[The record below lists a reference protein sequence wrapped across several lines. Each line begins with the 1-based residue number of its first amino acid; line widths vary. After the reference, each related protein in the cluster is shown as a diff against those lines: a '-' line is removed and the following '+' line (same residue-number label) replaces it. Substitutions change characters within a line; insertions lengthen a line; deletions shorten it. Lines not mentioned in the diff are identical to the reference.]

1 MTDLHDLLTL
11 RPHAMHERP
20 MTTPTLRPT
29 VYLAALTVPLI
40 VACRDAVDTAPER
53 RAPPVPVML
62 ATVGD
67 AASTTV
73 VTGTGTFVSRDE
85 IPLGFKIAG
94 VVTRVLVDEGA
105 AVQRGQIL
113 AALDLREIDAAVNKA
128 QVGVD
133 KAQRDLTR
141 VQRLAADS
149 VATLAQLQDATSA
162 LDASRA
168 DLASARMNREY
179 AMITAPEAGTILQRL
194 ATPGTPVAP
203 GAPLFVLGGTR
214 RGRVLRVGLSDRDAL
229 RVQLGDRAAV
239 TFDALP
245 GRTFAGQVVLLG
257 RAADPRTGTYA
268 VEIALQ
274 RAGALPSGLVGQ
286 LRLTVRTPDISQSVP
301 VEALLEAE
309 HDSATVYVAERD
321 ATGTLRAVARRVR
334 LQQLAG
340 DRAGITGLARGTSV
354 VARGAAYVTE
364 GAALEVIDDGALAAM
379 ASVRRDGHAVARRG
393 GGAP

>member
-1 MTDLHDLLTL
+1 
-11 RPHAMHERP
+11 

-29 VYLAALTVPLI
+29 VYLAALGVPLL
-40 VACRDAVDTAPER
+40 VACGDAVDTTPER
-53 RAPPVPVML
+53 RAPPVPVTL
-62 ATVGD
+62 ATVDD
-67 AASTTV
+67 ADSTTV
-73 VTGTGTFVSRDE
+73 VSGTGTFVSRDE

-162 LDASRA
+162 LDAARA
-168 DLASARMNREY
+168 DLASARMNRDY
-179 AMITAPEAGTILQRL
+179 AIITAPEAGTILQRL

-203 GAPLFVLGGTR
+203 GSPLFVLGGTR
-214 RGRVLRVGLSDRDAL
+214 RGRVLRAGLSDRDAL
-229 RVQLGDRAAV
+229 RVQLGDRAVV

-245 GRTFAGQVVLLG
+245 GRTFTGQVVLLG
-257 RAADPRTGTYA
+257 RAADPRTGTYT

-274 RAGALPSGLVGQ
+274 RADGLPSGLVGQ
-286 LRLTVRTPDISQSVP
+286 LQLTVRTPALARSVP

-309 HDSATVYVAERD
+309 YDSATVYVAERD
-321 ATGTLRAVARRVR
+321 ASGTLRAVARRVH

-340 DRAGITGLARGTSV
+340 DRASIAGLAPGTSV

-364 GAALEVIDDGALAAM
+364 GAALDVISHATLETM
-379 ASVRRDGHAVARRG
+379 APARRAG
-393 GGAP
+393 RAAGQPGDEAP

>member
-1 MTDLHDLLTL
+1 
-11 RPHAMHERP
+11 

-29 VYLAALTVPLI
+29 VYLAALGVPLL
-40 VACRDAVDTAPER
+40 VACGDAVDTMPER
-53 RAPPVPVML
+53 RVPPIPVTL
-62 ATVGD
+62 AAVGD
-67 AASTTV
+67 AASTAV
-73 VTGTGTFVSRDE
+73 VTGTGTLVSRDE

-141 VQRLAADS
+141 VQHLAADS
-149 VATLAQLQDATSA
+149 VATLAQLQDATSV
-162 LDASRA
+162 LDAARA
-168 DLASARMNREY
+168 DLASARMNRDY
-179 AMITAPEAGTILQRL
+179 AIISAPEAGTILQRL
-194 ATPGTPVAP
+194 VTPGTPVAP
-203 GAPLFVLGGTR
+203 GSPLFVLGGTR

-229 RVQLGDRAAV
+229 RVQLGDRATV

-245 GRTFAGQVVLLG
+245 GRTFVGQVVLLG

-274 RAGALPSGLVGQ
+274 RADALPSGLVGQ
-286 LRLTVRTPDISQSVP
+286 LRLTVRTPDRTESVP

-334 LQQLAG
+334 LRQLDG
-340 DRAGITGLARGTSV
+340 DRAGIAGLAAGTSV

-364 GAALEVIDDGALAAM
+364 GAPLEVIDAAAFEAM
-379 ASVRRDGHAVARRG
+379 AAVRRDGHTVPRQG
-393 GGAP
+393 GRAP